1 METFN
6 KLISHSY
13 THERNAVT
21 KVCVFTQKL
30 FICLGKCLSLHGNR
44 LCNNFSHFLCD
55 IGRIWNKRSN
65 TDLKALYLI
74 SRRRHYLSHSFHQ
87 NLLLQNISHI
97 ILCLGHGASDSV
109 RVMCRI
115 VSQKVSC
122 YQYTKISKETHLILC
137 AYTDVYADK

>member
-1 METFN
+1 MEIDYAI
-6 KLISHSY
+6 ISHTS
-13 THERNAVT
+13 
-21 KVCVFTQKL
+21 CVIAL
-30 FICLGKCLSLHGNR
+30 YNR
-44 LCNNFSHFLCD
+44 M
-55 IGRIWNKRSN
+55 WNKRSN
-65 TDLKALYLI
+65 TDFKALYLI

-137 AYTDVYADK
+137 AYTNVYADK